1 MANICDLC
9 SKIKIEIACL
19 ILESALIAQKAGA
32 DRVELCADMLVG
44 GITPAIEIIQIA
56 RENLSIDINVMIR
69 PRGGNLCIPILNSSK

>member
-1 MANICDLC
+1 M
-9 SKIKIEIACL
+9 
-19 ILESALIAQKAGA
+19 
-32 DRVELCADMLVG
+32 ELCADMLVG